1 MSLRLKSE
9 WAVSKAKTMT
19 GARKTARREARE
31 FQKEKEDA
39 AKCKIVYFQAFE
51 NAGGGGGATI

>member
-1 MSLRLKSE
+1 
-9 WAVSKAKTMT
+9 MT
-19 GARKTARREARE
+19 GARKTARREARA